1 MEIVINKGNE
11 YQAGSQQLST
21 TSAFDV
27 LFRPIGKCLVTAG
40 MRQQGSENPQ
50 KHQEKQD
57 FGFAQRPISVRPSQA
72 DGHVFQVNQGI
83 KRIAAY
89 QQE

>member
-11 YQAGSQQLST
+11 YQAGSQQLRAT
-21 TSAFDV
+21 ATFDV

-50 KHQEKQD
+50 KYQEEQD

-72 DGHVFQVNQGI
+72 DCHVFQVNQSI
-83 KRIAAY
+83 EWITAY